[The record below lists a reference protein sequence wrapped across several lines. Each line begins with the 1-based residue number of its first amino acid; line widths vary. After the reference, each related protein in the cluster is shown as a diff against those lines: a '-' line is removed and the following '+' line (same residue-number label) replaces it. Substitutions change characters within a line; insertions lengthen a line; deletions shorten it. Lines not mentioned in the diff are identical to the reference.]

1 MEDCPLL
8 EMFKRW
14 LGMDLNATCG
24 GGAFSRKVD
33 KGFSTGPFSLAC
45 SAVTVLYFVAIQRD
59 VLLSFYPSS
68 QSNILI
74 SLGLK
79 AAQSVVTHWFG
90 GDFLCVNV
98 LQN

>member
-1 MEDCPLL
+1 ML
-8 EMFKRW
+8 EMFKGW
-14 LGMDLNATCG
+14 LGMDLDATC

-33 KGFSTGPFSLAC
+33 KGFSTGHFSLAC
-45 SAVTVLYFVAIQRD
+45 SAVTVLYFVAIQSD

-79 AAQSVVTHWFG
+79 AARGVVAHWLG
-90 GDFLCVNV
+90 GDFLCINV